1 MGVEV
6 VEVEVV
12 LLAVAVWRAA
22 SRACAFDKKIFS
34 FESSKAERRPPRMRM
49 TVSNIEMPW
58 RGDGCAVRE
67 LRRIAPNCAELRR
80 VAQNCAQ
87 RQRTDARS
95 KWRCCATQSLAS

>member
-22 SRACAFDKKIFS
+22 SHACAFDKKIFS

-58 RGDGCAVRE
+58 RGDGCRQ
-67 LRRIAPNCAELRR
+67 RIAPNCAEWRR
-80 VAQNCAQ
+80 GAPNCAQ